1 MLLVEAYASVGQH
14 KRAAEIL
21 QALLADRPDSAQV
34 RFDLA
39 MTYGSLGSLDAAVRQ
54 YREGLRLK
62 PKDCAG
68 LMGARQDSA

>member
-62 PKDCAG
+62 AQG
-68 LMGARQDSA
+68 LRGIDGASQDSA